1 MHQRCASIPL
11 MCPGQGAGRSTVGAP
26 WNRPS
31 KTQWSIGFRPHGRRV
46 PALASR
52 HQAKGTSYRENAVQ
66 NRPNSCIRRF
76 REEIDSRPP
85 SRRTS
90 HPSPREGLH
99 AASPI
104 QVTPGA
110 QELTRHPLHAPS
122 PGLDQGRRHA
132 IPPILHSGGLAC
144 CEPHS
149 SHARRA
155 GTHPSLPPRTQPR
168 TRSRTASRLPSHRF
182 AQGFAGHPQGRPF
195 GPALSR
201 RRLKFGIERSAPKS
215 VG

>member
-132 IPPILHSGGLAC
+132 IPPILSHGRARMLRAPFKSRPSRGNS
-144 CEPHS
+144 PVTS
-149 SHARRA
+149 STRPTPDKITD
-155 GTHPSLPPRTQPR
+155 GVTPSLPSFRTGLRRPSARAALRPRVV
-168 TRSRTASRLPSHRF
+168 TAKAEVRD
-182 AQGFAGHPQGRPF
+182 
-195 GPALSR
+195 
-201 RRLKFGIERSAPKS
+201 
-215 VG
+215 

>member
-110 QELTRHPLHAPS
+110 QELTRHFLHAPN

-132 IPPILHSGGLAC
+132 IPPILSHGRARMLRAPFKSRPSRGNS
-144 CEPHS
+144 PVTS
-149 SHARRA
+149 STRPTPDKITD
-155 GTHPSLPPRTQPR
+155 GVTPSLPSFRTGLRRPSARAALRPRVV
-168 TRSRTASRLPSHRF
+168 TAKAEVRD
-182 AQGFAGHPQGRPF
+182 
-195 GPALSR
+195 
-201 RRLKFGIERSAPKS
+201 
-215 VG
+215 